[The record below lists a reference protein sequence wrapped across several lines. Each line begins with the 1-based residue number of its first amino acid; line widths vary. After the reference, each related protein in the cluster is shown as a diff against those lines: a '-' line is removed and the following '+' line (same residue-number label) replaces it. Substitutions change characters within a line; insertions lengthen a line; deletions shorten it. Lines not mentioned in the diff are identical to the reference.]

1 MRITLFAGARPAGRQ
16 TALHDAVAGA
26 TIASINIPQV
36 LGYTRIAGM
45 PVVSGLYTV
54 LLPPLG
60 FAALGSSRHL
70 VVAAD
75 SATAAVLFGS
85 LSNLATPGSGRYVAL
100 AGTVALL
107 TAGLLLSARVFRLGF
122 LADFF
127 SRTVLTGFLTGVGIQ
142 VSIAMLGDM
151 LGLTIRAH
159 GTPAQVTEIVAGL
172 DGIHTWTMLLSILV
186 ASVILS
192 ARRMAPRWP
201 ASLFVVVGAV
211 MASATLG
218 FRRHGIA
225 LIGPLPG
232 GLPSLG
238 LPGITWHDVLAVLPV
253 SASCFVIIMAQSA
266 ATARAFAAR
275 YGERLD
281 ADADLL
287 GLAAAN
293 AAAAISGTFVVNGSP
308 TQTAMAETAGARSQL
323 AQIVFAGIVLVV
335 LLFLTAPLQY
345 LPRCVLAAI
354 VFTIAIGMIDVRAL
368 RDIGRESPGE
378 LKLALLAT
386 VAVAGVGVEQG
397 ILIAIALSLLRHVR
411 HSYRPHSDVLAPDA
425 TGRWEP
431 RPATPGIETAPG
443 LIVYRFGAD
452 LFFANADRFADEIRA
467 LVDRAPNRVR
477 SFVVDASAITAID
490 YSAAE
495 TLRALLGEL
504 EVRDVRLILARVT
517 EFLGADLARHRV
529 TASLGE
535 GRIFATLHE
544 GLAAADVAGSNHNPA
559 SHR

>member
-1 MRITLFAGARPAGRQ
+1 MRVTLFAGARPAGRRR
-16 TALHDAVAGA
+16 ALRDAVAGA

-36 LGYTRIAGM
+36 LGYTRIAGT

-54 LLPPLG
+54 LLPPLA

-85 LSNLATPGSGRYVAL
+85 LSNLANPGSGKYVAL
-100 AGTVALL
+100 AGAVALL
-107 TAGLLLSARVFRLGF
+107 TAGLLLSARIFRLGF

-127 SRTVLTGFLTGVGIQ
+127 SRTVLTGFLTGIGIQ

-151 LGLTIRAH
+151 LGLAIRAH
-159 GTPAQVTEIVAGL
+159 GTPGQMTEIVAGL
-172 DGIHTWTMLLSILV
+172 GRIHGWTMLVSILV
-186 ASVILS
+186 AGVILS
-192 ARRMAPRWP
+192 ARWVVPRWP
-201 ASLFVVVGAV
+201 APLLVVVGAIV
-211 MASATLG
+211 ASATVG
-218 FRRHGIA
+218 FQKYGIA
-225 LIGPLPG
+225 LIGPLPR

-238 LPGITWHDVLAVLPV
+238 LPDVTWHDLLSVLPV
-253 SASCFVIIMAQSA
+253 SASCFVIIIAQSA

-281 ADADLL
+281 EDADLL

-308 TQTAMAETAGARSQL
+308 TQTAMADAAGARSQF
-323 AQIVFAGIVLVV
+323 AQIIFAGIVLVV

-345 LPRCVLAAI
+345 LPRCVLATI
-354 VFTIAIGMIDVRAL
+354 VFTIALGMIDVRKL
-368 RDIGRESPGE
+368 RSIGRESPGE
-378 LKLALLAT
+378 LRLALLAT
-386 VAVAGVGVEQG
+386 VAVAGLGVEQG
-397 ILIAIALSLLRHVR
+397 ILIAIGLSLLRHVR
-411 HSYRPHSDVLAPDA
+411 HSYRPHSEVLAPDA

-431 RPATPGIETAPG
+431 RPAAPGTETAPG

-477 SFVVDASAITAID
+477 WLVVDASAITDID

-495 TLRALLGEL
+495 TFRALLTDL
-504 EVRDVRLILARVT
+504 NLRHVSLILARVS
-517 EFLGADLARHRV
+517 EFLGSDLARHRV

-544 GLAAADVAGSNHNPA
+544 GLAAAGDAGNGHGVASP
-559 SHR
+559 R